1 MIKFFSYL
9 SPIELSRLSCKERY
23 RVFGSITNNKI
34 TCPCKCSSCEEYLVV
49 GKSYLQCSCCN
60 KIFPLYKYDSMK
72 GKKLKCL

>member
-9 SPIELSRLSCKERY
+9 SPNEIRQLSCKEKY

-34 TCPCKCSSCEEYLVV
+34 TCPCKCSTCGEYLVI
-49 GKSYLQCSCCN
+49 GKGYLQCSNCSQ
-60 KIFPLYKYDSMK
+60 IYPLYKYDSMK